1 MSGIEVAQ
9 ALEILTGILQMLDK
23 LGIGGLILLVL
34 SGPAL
39 VVLAVLFIEYH
50 RSVRQRGENAELLA
64 AMREESARSR
74 DGAAMQLE
82 AYRADTQQLVRD
94 LGANQ
99 RATDQYYKDNVELAK
114 NYKRLA
120 EGLQSVVVGNT
131 RALERLIVMLE
142 GRNSAVMK
150 GWPDGEA

>member
-1 MSGIEVAQ
+1 MSGIEITQ
-9 ALEILTGILQMLDK
+9 ALEVLTGIAQMLDR
-23 LGIGGLILLVL
+23 LGMGGLIMLVL

-39 VVLAVLFIEYH
+39 VVLAVLFLEYH
-50 RSVRQRGENAELLA
+50 RSVKRGGENAELLS
-64 AMREESARSR
+64 AMRDENSRSRESAV
-74 DGAAMQLE
+74 AQLE

-120 EGLQSVVVGNT
+120 EGLQDVVVCNT

-142 GRNSAVMK
+142 GRNGATMK
-150 GWPDGEA
+150 GWTNGQA

>member
-1 MSGIEVAQ
+1 MSGLEVTQ
-9 ALEILTGILQMLDK
+9 VLEIMAGVVQVLDR
-23 LGIGGLILLVL
+23 LGVGGLILLVL

-50 RSVRQRGENAELLA
+50 RSVKQRGENATMLA
-64 AMREESARSR
+64 AMREENARSR
-74 DGAAMQLE
+74 DGAAAQLE

-114 NYKRLA
+114 NYRRLA
-120 EGLQSVVVGNT
+120 EVLQDVVVGNT

-142 GRNSAVMK
+142 GRNSVG
-150 GWPDGEA
+150 GWSNG